1 MRINDDLP
9 TAVDY
14 TNILVNYI
22 EVSPPPPPTEPI
34 NIPSKSPEFAADSQ
48 VPPGMF
54 PPQVLPPTPE
64 IKPTQPPAFAPP
76 PPVPEGPPSSKPV
89 PMAPAPPKKYHS
101 TIPRYLANLDAREDS
116 SRFVRATEAINHLP
130 PPPSLPMLLSR
141 SILNGN
147 MPMKDDSSVLIL
159 PNHTVLNH
167 LATSSIR
174 NNVLA
179 TSATTRYKKKVCAV
193 ICYLGY
199 ASHQL
204 MATM

>member
-22 EVSPPPPPTEPI
+22 EVSPPPLASEPI
-34 NIPSKSPEFAADSQ
+34 DIPSQQQEPAPQ
-48 VPPGMF
+48 HYVPPGVF
-54 PPQVLPPTPE
+54 PPQVLPPSPE
-64 IKPTQPPAFAPP
+64 VKPVPPPAAAFPTQ
-76 PPVPEGPPSSKPV
+76 VPEGPPLSKPV

-101 TIPRYLANLDAREDS
+101 TIPRYLANLDAPEDS
-116 SRFVRATEAINHLP
+116 SRFIRANEVISHLP
-130 PPPSLPMLLSR
+130 PPPSLPMLLSK

-147 MPMKDDSSVLIL
+147 LPMKDDSSVLIL

-174 NNVLA
+174 HNVLA
-179 TSATTRYKKKVCAV
+179 TSATTRYKKKVCVPVTLLAWTDEADS
-193 ICYLGY
+193 L
-199 ASHQL
+199 L
-204 MATM
+204 